1 MTYMRRIALSLLLAG
16 FCLPVFGQ
24 DVQMVINQDGQ
35 MLTQIGDDLWAMTAP
50 VAFPRGIVI
59 NTNGAFRVGPGKER
73 KLDKGQAITADGMLY
88 KPDGS
93 VGPVFDHYVAKGN
106 RIYVIKDAAA
116 PVLVTQNVVFPD
128 GSYLRPDA
136 FYHIRGNLRRLIDG
150 QTLALDGRIIPSL
163 DTVTLKNGKVTVQK
177 EGALLKVTSS
187 IIMNDGTKVFADGT
201 MISFDGYSSLKL
213 REGQTIAIPGAVLR
227 Q

>member
-1 MTYMRRIALSLLLAG
+1 VKSRCIASSLLFAG
-16 FCLPVFGQ
+16 FCLTVFGQ
-24 DVQMVINQDGQ
+24 EVQMVVNQDGQ
-35 MLTQIGDDLWAMTAP
+35 MLTQVGDDLWLMTAP
-50 VAFPRGIVI
+50 VTFPRGIVI
-59 NTNGAFRVGPGKER
+59 HTNGAFRVGEGKER
-73 KLDKGQAITADGMLY
+73 KLDKGQAITADGMWY

-93 VGPVFDHYVAKGN
+93 VGPVFDHYVAKAN
-106 RIYVIKDAAA
+106 RIYVIKDGGA

-136 FYHIRGNLRRLIDG
+136 FYHVRGNLRRLIDG

-187 IIMNDGTKVFADGT
+187 IVMNDGTKVFADGT
-201 MISFDGYSSLKL
+201 MISFDGHTTLKL

>member
-1 MTYMRRIALSLLLAG
+1 MSPRRIGLSLLFAG

-35 MLTQIGDDLWAMTAP
+35 MLTQVGDDLRLMTAA
-50 VAFPRGIVI
+50 VTFPRGIVI
-59 NTNGAFRVGPGKER
+59 NTNGAFRVAQSKER

-93 VGPVFDHYVAKGN
+93 VGPVFDHYVANAN
-106 RIYVIKDAAA
+106 RIYVVKDGGA

-136 FYHIRGNLRRLIDG
+136 YYHVRSNLRHLIDG

-163 DTVTLKNGKVTVQK
+163 DTVTLKDGKVTVQK

-187 IIMNDGTKVFADGT
+187 IVMNDGTKVFADGT
-201 MISFDGYSSLKL
+201 MISFDGYTSLKL

>member
-1 MTYMRRIALSLLLAG
+1 MNPRRIALNLLLAG

-24 DVQMVINQDGQ
+24 EVQMVINQDGQ
-35 MLTQIGDDLWAMTAP
+35 MLTQVGDDLWSMTAP
-50 VAFPRGIVI
+50 VAFPGGIVI
-59 NTNGAFRVGPGKER
+59 NTNGAFRVAQGKER
-73 KLDKGQAITADGMLY
+73 KLDKGQAITVDGMLY

-93 VGPVFDHYVAKGN
+93 VGPVFDHYVAKAN
-106 RIYVIKDAAA
+106 RIYVVKDAGA
-116 PVLVTQNVVFPD
+116 PVLMAQNVVFPD

-136 FYHIRGNLRRLIDG
+136 FYHVRGNLRRLIDG

-187 IIMNDGTKVFADGT
+187 ITMNDGTKVFADGT
-201 MISFDGYSSLKL
+201 MISFDGYTTLKL